1 MGVQVVFHSRTGH
14 SRKLAAVAARAL
26 GVSACDIRKFSLQE
40 DTGLLFIVSGI
51 YAGRTDAPLLD
62 FAAGLRGR
70 GLKAA
75 LITSAAAGVAEQM
88 DLREALLKAGVEV
101 LSERFVC
108 PGSFLL
114 LRMGRPNEQDRQA
127 AAAYARRVAEPYLG
141 NGGGEGGGE

>member
-26 GVSACDIRKFSLQE
+26 GVSAVDIRNFSLKE

-51 YAGRTDAPLLD
+51 YAGRADAPLIA
-62 FAAGLRGR
+62 FARSLRGG

-75 LITSAAAGVAEQM
+75 LITSVAAGVAEQA
-88 DLREALLKAGVEV
+88 DLRGALAEAGVEV
-101 LSERFVC
+101 LPERFVC

-114 LRMGRPNEQDRQA
+114 FRMGRPNEQDRQGA
-127 AAAYARRVAEPYLG
+127 ADYARRMAERYAG
-141 NGGGEGGGE
+141 DGSRT